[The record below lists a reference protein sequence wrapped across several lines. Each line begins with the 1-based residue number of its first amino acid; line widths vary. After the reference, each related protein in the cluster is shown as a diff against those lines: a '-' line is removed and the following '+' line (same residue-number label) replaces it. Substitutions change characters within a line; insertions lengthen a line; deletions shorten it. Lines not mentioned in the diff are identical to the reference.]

1 VKIVCV
7 GGGPAGLTFAA
18 LAKLRDPGRD
28 VTVLERNPRGVTYG
42 WGVVFSGQLLG
53 ELHRVDP
60 LLGQGLREVSTM
72 WQDQLVQLG
81 DARVAHLG
89 GYGYGVSRRR
99 LLQLL
104 EDRAGALGVRIEHDH
119 EHTTGALPDADLVVV
134 ADGVNSPTRGR
145 LADRFGTRGTIGDN
159 TYLWLGTPRLFDA
172 FTFGFERTD
181 AGWIWF
187 HAYRFDA
194 DASTFIVE
202 CAPHTWRDLGLDRA
216 SPQDTVATLE
226 RIFARHLRGQPLLHQ
241 AGQPRQDGRPRQDP
255 GVMPWNRFTDVT
267 NRRWVDGTV
276 ALMGDAAH
284 TTHFSIGSG
293 TTFAIEDSIALAEQ
307 LDRAPDLA
315 SALAGYDEER
325 RAVLAVEQEQARNSQ
340 RWYESVADHAG
351 LDPVEFGWSMLNRR
365 WAGVVPLT
373 PGRRRSVYLAT
384 QVPPLRLARRAVSGA
399 RRAAHTATLRPSGSS
414 R

>member
-1 VKIVCV
+1 MKIVCV

-18 LAKLRDPGRD
+18 LARLRDPGRD

-42 WGVVFSGQLLG
+42 WGVVFSGELLG

-60 LLGQGLREVSTM
+60 VLGGALRDVSAM

-81 DARVAHLG
+81 DAKPAHLG
-89 GYGYGVSRRR
+89 GYGYSVSRRR
-99 LLQLL
+99 LLHLL
-104 EDRAGALGVRIEHDH
+104 EERAGALGVRIEHDH
-119 EHTTGALPDADLVVV
+119 EPTDGTLPDADLVVV

-145 LADRFGTRGTIGDN
+145 LADRFGTRMTSGRN

-172 FTFGFERTD
+172 FTFGFERTE

-202 CAPHTWRDLGLDRA
+202 CAPETWQGLGLDRA
-216 SPQDTVATLE
+216 SAQDTVATLE
-226 RIFARHLRGQPLLHQ
+226 RIFARYLDGQPLLHQ
-241 AGQPRQDGRPRQDP
+241 AGQALK
-255 GVMPWNRFTDVT
+255 WNRFADVT
-267 NRRWVDGTV
+267 NERWVDGSADAGV

-293 TTFAIEDSIALAEQ
+293 TTFAIEDSIALADQ
-307 LDRAPDLA
+307 LDRASDLA
-315 SALAGYDEER
+315 SALAGYDAER

-340 RWYESVADHAG
+340 RWYESVAANAG
-351 LDPVEFGWSMLNRR
+351 LEPVEFGWSMLNRR
-365 WAGVVPLT
+365 WSGDVPLT

-399 RRAAHTATLRPSGSS
+399 RRAAHIRRLSS
-414 R
+414 APAEPARR

>member
-1 VKIVCV
+1 VRIVCV

-18 LAKLRDPGRD
+18 LAKLRGPGRD

-53 ELHRVDP
+53 DLHRVDP
-60 LLGQGLREVSTM
+60 VLGRGLREISSM

-81 DARVAHLG
+81 DARPAHLG
-89 GYGYGVSRRR
+89 GYGYSVSRRR
-99 LLQLL
+99 LLDLL
-104 EDRAGALGVRIEHDH
+104 EDRAAALGVRVVHDR
-119 EHTTGALPDADLVVV
+119 TIAPLQDGALPDADLVVV
-134 ADGVNSPTRGR
+134 ADGVHSATRGL
-145 LADRFGTRGTIGDN
+145 LADRLRPTLGTGRN

-202 CAPHTWRDLGLDRA
+202 CSPQTWQGLGLDRM
-216 SPQDTVATLE
+216 SPEQTVTTLE
-226 RIFARHLRGQPLLHQ
+226 RIFERHLDGQPLLHQ
-241 AGQPRQDGRPRQDP
+241 AADAT
-255 GVMPWNRFTDVT
+255 VMPWNRFVDVA
-267 NRRWVDGTV
+267 NERWVDGSV

-293 TTFAIEDSIALAEQ
+293 TTFAVQDAIDLAER
-307 LDRAPDLA
+307 LDRGPTLA
-315 SALAGYDEER
+315 AALAGYDAGR
-325 RAVLAVEQEQARNSQ
+325 RAALAVEQERARASQ
-340 RWYESVADHAG
+340 RWYESVAEHAG

-365 WAGVVPLT
+365 WGGPPVA
-373 PGRRRSVYLAT
+373 PGRRRTVYLAT
-384 QVPPLRLARRAVSGA
+384 QVPPLRLARRALTGA
-399 RRAAHTATLRPSGSS
+399 RRAVHTARLGTPA
-414 R
+414 